1 MSTTPA
7 TTAARVE
14 RQGAFL
20 PPQRRAHRRLTL
32 VRVLAALFLASLF
45 LPLIGLFFHWD
56 PAGASNENRRL
67 AEPPSFPR
75 SFNDL
80 TRYSERWLSFYRD
93 HFGLRNTLIR
103 GVALTRFHGLRDEMD
118 GNVVIGKD
126 GWLFLRPEGDENFI
140 AYRGLNPLSDEQL
153 DAWQNL
159 LEKRNAWL
167 AARGI
172 PYLVVVPPDKQTIYP
187 ERLPPELTPVRPES
201 RLDQL
206 VNRLRQSHSP
216 IHFLDLR
223 PALLAAKPYGL
234 LYHRTDT
241 HWNDSGAFVGY
252 REIIHAVKDLL
263 PQWNIVPQTL
273 EDFTVGSPG
282 AEVGDLARMM
292 DMPDQY
298 PDQGFPLIRKKFYP
312 VDPALSD
319 THRVVTID
327 NHDPKVKLNLPRL
340 VFYRDSFGIGLVPML
355 GPHFSR
361 IVYAFQYTMDP
372 ALIQLQKPD
381 LVIDE
386 FLERNLYTNPP
397 TDPPAI
403 RGFTAP

>member
-1 MSTTPA
+1 MA
-7 TTAARVE
+7 QVE
-14 RQGAFL
+14 RQGVIL
-20 PPQRRAHRRLTL
+20 CPNQPRAHWRLTL

-56 PAGASNENRRL
+56 PVGGSNENRRL
-67 AEPPSFPR
+67 AERPSLPR

-103 GVALTRFHGLRDEMD
+103 AVALTRFQGLGDEMD

-126 GWLFLRPEGDENFI
+126 GWLFLRSDGDENFI
-140 AYRGLNPLSDEQL
+140 AYRGLNPLSADQL

-159 LEKRNAWL
+159 LETRNAWL
-167 AARGI
+167 AAQGI
-172 PYLVVVPPDKQTIYP
+172 PYLVVIPPDKETIYP
-187 ERLPPELTPVRPES
+187 EYLPPKLAPVRPES

-216 IHFLDLR
+216 VHFLDLR
-223 PALLAAKPYGL
+223 RTLLAAKPSGL
-234 LYHRTDT
+234 LYHKTDT
-241 HWNDSGAFVGY
+241 HWNDSGAFVAY
-252 REIIHAVKDLL
+252 RQIIQAVQGLL
-263 PQWNIVPQTL
+263 PQWKIVPQTRD
-273 EDFTVGSPG
+273 DFTAGPPVP
-282 AEVGDLARMM
+282 EVGDLARMM

-298 PDQGFPLIRKKFYP
+298 PDRGFALIRKKPYP
-312 VDPALSD
+312 VPPELAD
-319 THRVVTID
+319 THGVVAVD
-327 NHDPKVKLNLPRL
+327 NHDSNPKLPRL
-340 VFYRDSFGIGLVPML
+340 VFYRDSFAIALVPML

-361 IVYAFQYTMDP
+361 IVYAFRYTMDP
-372 ALIQLQKPD
+372 ALIQKEKPD

-386 FLERNLYTNPP
+386 FLARNLYLNPP

-403 RGFTAP
+403 RSFAGR